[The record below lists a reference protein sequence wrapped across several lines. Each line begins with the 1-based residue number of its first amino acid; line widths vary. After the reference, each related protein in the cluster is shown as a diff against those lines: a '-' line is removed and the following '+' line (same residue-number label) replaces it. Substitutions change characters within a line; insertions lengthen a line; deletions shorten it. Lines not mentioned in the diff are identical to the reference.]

1 MCGRDR
7 LLCVAMWP
15 AAQRPGLIFILVRRV
30 GGFSSGPLPGAAGER
45 WCKMTS
51 LFRGPVLLGP
61 AGREAQWHVG
71 PGALGSRPE
80 ASCVAGPRAAT
91 AGRVGRERRAITN
104 MPAMWWDSLGGRNIW
119 RSITF
124 FYVYCQGQIC
134 NATSKLWSPSQDLG
148 HRRPCRQASG
158 QCVLIPPSS
167 NTHTIYII
175 TFCLCISATH
185 KRGVRVCVK
194 LLFSFSAFVS
204 CLSSQQEK
212 CHCPWLASPG
222 DLNQAKCAGI
232 SSLAQ
237 I

>member
-1 MCGRDR
+1 MCGHVTCCPEAWLHFYPGEKSGW
-7 LLCVAMWP
+7 LLFWTTP
-15 AAQRPGLIFILVRRV
+15 WGSRGW
-30 GGFSSGPLPGAAGER
+30 

-104 MPAMWWDSLGGRNIW
+104 MPAMWWDSPGGWNIW
-119 RSITF
+119 RTITF
-124 FYVYCQGQIC
+124 FYVYRQGQIC

-148 HRRPCRQASG
+148 HWRPCRQASG

-175 TFCLCISATH
+175 TFCL
-185 KRGVRVCVK
+185 
-194 LLFSFSAFVS
+194 
-204 CLSSQQEK
+204 
-212 CHCPWLASPG
+212 
-222 DLNQAKCAGI
+222 
-232 SSLAQ
+232 
-237 I
+237 